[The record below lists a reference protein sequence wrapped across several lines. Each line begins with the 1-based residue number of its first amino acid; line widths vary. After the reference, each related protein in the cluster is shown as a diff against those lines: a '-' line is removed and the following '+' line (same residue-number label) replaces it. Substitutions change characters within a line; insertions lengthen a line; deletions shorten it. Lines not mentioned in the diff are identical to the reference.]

1 MSVYRTLNYL
11 IFCLFCLSMILPVR
25 VYSQENT
32 EPQSSEDWYAKGRQ
46 KLESETGIDGGGAK
60 LWLEF
65 AKQSLG
71 ENLTVEIL
79 ENVLG
84 QKELSLNEF
93 FNKLPPATIKR
104 EVINDLQNIYN
115 EEASK
120 RLKIAIDSFNKEIEK
135 KDSKHQVDAYLKL
148 IDAYFV
154 MNREKEAVEVYEK
167 EEFQKLGFEGTTL
180 STDEFK
186 DISHRIAKVYW
197 KGDVKS
203 KKKYKDMEAEL
214 VGSDTHFTCE
224 FKEELS
230 FTEAIVNFLPTG
242 NELSSKD
249 LAKHFIVIVYLPGEG
264 KSTGVRLSNEIT
276 LNKDKN
282 EIRRTIPPGDY
293 KIVIK
298 IPKLSI
304 KDENRIPFR
313 INLNGE
319 YILTEPLKHRDKTKI
334 ILNEFM
340 SEKQGTQ
347 KPQPIKIVCK
357 DGTFMKYNILRTT
370 PIATGNYT
378 VEIQS
383 SIHLLPRQ
391 VYNLSFEPA
400 PPMPSPMG
408 LWLKAIAVALV
419 ISSLTP
425 FLQ

>member
-65 AKQSLG
+65 AKQSLS
-71 ENLTVEIL
+71 ENLTAKIL
-79 ENVLG
+79 EDVLG
-84 QKELSLNEF
+84 QGELPLSEF
-93 FNKLPPATIKR
+93 FDKLPPATIKR
-104 EVINDLQNIYN
+104 EVINDLKNIYN
-115 EEASK
+115 EEVSK
-120 RLKIAIDSFNKEIEK
+120 QLKIAIDSFNNEIEK
-135 KDSKHQVDAYLKL
+135 KDSKHKVDAYLKL
-148 IDAYFV
+148 IDTYLV
-154 MNREKEAVEVYEK
+154 MNKEQEAIDAYEK
-167 EEFQKLGFEGTTL
+167 CQELGFEGTTL

-224 FKEELS
+224 FKKELS
-230 FTEAIVNFLPTG
+230 FTEAIVNFLPTEK
-242 NELSSKD
+242 ELSSKD

-264 KSTGVRLSNEIT
+264 KATSVKLSNEIT

-282 EIRRTIPPGDY
+282 KIRRTIPPGDY
-293 KIVIK
+293 KVVIK
-298 IPKLSI
+298 IPKLNI

-319 YILTEPLKHRDKTKI
+319 YILTAPFRQRDTRI
-334 ILNEFM
+334 ILNELM
-340 SEKQGTQ
+340 SEKQEIQ
-347 KPQPIKIVCK
+347 KPQPIEIICK
-357 DGTFMKYNILRTT
+357 DGTFMKYNILRNTS
-370 PIATGNYT
+370 IATGNYT
-378 VEIQS
+378 VTIQS
-383 SIHLLPRQ
+383 SIKLYPEQ

-400 PPMPSPMG
+400 PPIPSPK
-408 LWLKAIAVALV
+408 WWWIIAIAIASV
-419 ISSLTP
+419 ISIFSTSI
-425 FLQ
+425 LQ